1 MSYNKTSWADRA
13 VQYPN
18 RFTMVTNADGTIT
31 LTPAPGTV
39 SQAGTPLTASALN
52 NLETQ
57 YDDAYAD
64 AQSYVA
70 SYAAPLFS
78 QAVYMGSKGKFS
90 GNAIQICSVP
100 FFTNGGSSSAQY
112 TYNFATPF
120 KSLPTIFPADI
131 TVSQSY
137 GDTMLY
143 PYIFNKVLSGFSVK
157 ILTAGG
163 QNFGTSGNPANLFM
177 NFVAIGVV

>member
-1 MSYNKTSWADRA
+1 MPYNKTNWLDRA

-31 LTPAPGTV
+31 LTPSPGTV
-39 SQAGTPLTASALN
+39 SQAGTPISASALN

-64 AQSYVA
+64 AQAYVA
-70 SYAAPLFS
+70 TYAAPLFS
-78 QAVYMGSKGKFS
+78 QAIYTGSKGKFS
-90 GNAIQICSVP
+90 GYNIQICQVP
-100 FFTNGGSSSAQY
+100 FFTNGNSNSAQY
-112 TYNFATPF
+112 SYSFSTAF

-131 TVSQSY
+131 TVAQSY
-137 GDTMLY
+137 GDTILY
-143 PYIFNKVLSGFSVK
+143 PFIFNKSLSGFSVK

-163 QNFGTSGNPANLFM
+163 QNFGTSGSPANLFM
-177 NFVAIGVV
+177 NFIALGIV